1 MVTCLR
7 GHTGLVKGLTW
18 DPVGKYIASQAD
30 DHSLKVW
37 RTVDWQLEANITKP
51 FNEVQNDSDPIHIC
65 LVIRILN
72 TYLFFPQCGGTTHV
86 LRLSWSPD
94 GQYLVSAHAMNNSG
108 PTAQIVERDGW
119 KTNMDFVGHRKAVT
133 VVVSN
138 SRSHIHPL
146 ECDKCPNFTC
156 MCFSSPP
163 TNPLEIQPKDLQEE
177 AEERQLSEAQLSVLL
192 LRRRQQRPIA
202 LRLGG

>member
-1 MVTCLR
+1 MPAPTQWVNCVPLASWCFSRDGDMPARTHRAGQRPYVGSGGEVHRLAGRRPQPQGVEDGGLAAGSQHHQTLQR
-7 GHTGLVKGLTW
+7 GT
-18 DPVGKYIASQAD
+18 
-30 DHSLKVW
+30 
-37 RTVDWQLEANITKP
+37 
-51 FNEVQNDSDPIHIC
+51 NDSDPIHSC
-65 LVIRILN
+65 LIIRILN
-72 TYLFFPQCGGTTHV
+72 TCSSSRTQIYILIYTYLFFPQCGGTTHV

-146 ECDKCPNFTC
+146 KCINVPI
-156 MCFSSPP
+156 SSACIS
-163 TNPLEIQPKDLQEE
+163 PLHL
-177 AEERQLSEAQLSVLL
+177 
-192 LRRRQQRPIA
+192 
-202 LRLGG
+202 

>member
-1 MVTCLR
+1 MTLK

-37 RTVDWQLEANITKP
+37 RTMDWQMETNITKP
-51 FNEVQNDSDPIHIC
+51 FSEVRLQTSSCSPEMLVWDCIYFFVLFIFFFFKLFTC
-65 LVIRILN
+65 L
-72 TYLFFPQCGGTTHV
+72 YSLFFSFSLALIQCGGTTHV

-108 PTAQIVERDGW
+108 PTAQIIERDGW

-133 VVVSN
+133 VVVSVV
-138 SRSHIHPL
+138 S
-146 ECDKCPNFTC
+146 
-156 MCFSSPP
+156 
-163 TNPLEIQPKDLQEE
+163 DL
-177 AEERQLSEAQLSVLL
+177 
-192 LRRRQQRPIA
+192 
-202 LRLGG
+202 